1 MENLHNQT
9 LVKLYEELLQSLK
22 SRDLGAVEG
31 YSKAI
36 QRLLSV

>member
-22 SRDLGAVEG
+22 SRDLDAVEG

-36 QRLLSV
+36 QRLLAI